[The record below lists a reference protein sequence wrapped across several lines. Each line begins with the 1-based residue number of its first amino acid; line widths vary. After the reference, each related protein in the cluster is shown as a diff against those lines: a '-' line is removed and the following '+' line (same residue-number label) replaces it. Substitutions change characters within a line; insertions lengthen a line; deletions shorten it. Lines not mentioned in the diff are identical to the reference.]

1 MDVIFV
7 YYFNLY
13 LLLCIILNLKK
24 KKSVFMAA
32 ESIYVFQ
39 Q

>member
-24 KKSVFMAA
+24 KSVFMAA